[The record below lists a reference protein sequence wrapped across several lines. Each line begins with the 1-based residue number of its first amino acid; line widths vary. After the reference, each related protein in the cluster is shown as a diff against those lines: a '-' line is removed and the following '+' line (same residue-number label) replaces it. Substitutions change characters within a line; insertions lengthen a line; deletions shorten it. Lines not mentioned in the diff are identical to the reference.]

1 MTFGRV
7 VVEAVFVVQGVTGSP
22 IGVELGMF
30 GQALCTGF
38 HQETTKRVR
47 VVLNIIEVP
56 EGNIVRIKRKFAS
69 GLRDVC
75 EIDYVKLIDLLP
87 NSYCITIYHR

>member
-1 MTFGRV
+1 MSDYV
-7 VVEAVFVVQGVTGSP
+7 V
-22 IGVELGMF
+22 MD
-30 GQALCTGF
+30 
-38 HQETTKRVR
+38 
-47 VVLNIIEVP
+47 VVLGLNVWDTE
-56 EGNIVRIKRKFAS
+56 ESLRS

>member
-1 MTFGRV
+1 MLLDCV
-7 VVEAVFVVQGVTGSP
+7 VSDYVV
-22 IGVELGMF
+22 MD
-30 GQALCTGF
+30 
-38 HQETTKRVR
+38 
-47 VVLNIIEVP
+47 VVLGLNVWDTE
-56 EGNIVRIKRKFAS
+56 ESLRS